1 MKDVES
7 IKKSKK
13 LKLLDIKY
21 KSFRVETNLKL
32 SKWIYYLFFFIT
44 GNNVNLEYTNIV
56 YTKFM
61 YVLKSTHKNEKIN
74 K

>member
-32 SKWIYYLFFFIT
+32 SK
-44 GNNVNLEYTNIV
+44 
-56 YTKFM
+56 
-61 YVLKSTHKNEKIN
+61 
-74 K
+74 